1 MMAPTTTSVAFSP
14 PSVDPPPA
22 AGRRRWPFIYIALA
36 AFDVGAVLA
45 SLYLNHSLV
54 RMHAD
59 SLTAIQRWTARL
71 DRYAELERLS
81 AVVGAPPKDVFDS
94 RDARTE
100 TVKLRAARRAFDA
113 AFGEVRTELEQA
125 PDAAE
130 LAILEPY
137 LRALLTAMNTVSAE
151 ANMTLTYFSIE
162 DLERAGEHM
171 VSTDRAMAN
180 VQAAFTTLERAVSD
194 IHGKLFAHQNE
205 LAAAVARVDLGIALA
220 VVVMVICAILY
231 GRRLVREAA
240 RAEAERQVHVAEME
254 RAKEAAESADRAKSA
269 FLANVSHEIRTPMN
283 VIIGMTDMALDGE
296 LTPESRDYVETIRRA
311 TFGLLGIVNNV
322 LDCSKIESGKVALE
336 AVEVNAR
343 TLIEEV
349 VQLLTPAARDKGLT
363 FAATIDPAIPTLVR
377 GDPVRLKQVL
387 TNLVD
392 NALKFSETGGVAIV
406 ASAPERTA
414 ADVKLRIEVH
424 DTGIGV
430 PEDRQSAIFESF
442 TQADDSTTRTYG
454 GTGLGL
460 TICRQLV
467 ALMGGRLG
475 LESTAGT
482 GSVFWFEVRLPR
494 ADGLGRGASAL
505 AASA

>member
-1 MMAPTTTSVAFSP
+1 
-14 PSVDPPPA
+14 
-22 AGRRRWPFIYIALA
+22 
-36 AFDVGAVLA
+36 
-45 SLYLNHSLV
+45 
-54 RMHAD
+54 
-59 SLTAIQRWTARL
+59 
-71 DRYAELERLS
+71 
-81 AVVGAPPKDVFDS
+81 
-94 RDARTE
+94 
-100 TVKLRAARRAFDA
+100 
-113 AFGEVRTELEQA
+113 
-125 PDAAE
+125 
-130 LAILEPY
+130 
-137 LRALLTAMNTVSAE
+137 
-151 ANMTLTYFSIE
+151 
-162 DLERAGEHM
+162 
-171 VSTDRAMAN
+171 
-180 VQAAFTTLERAVSD
+180 
-194 IHGKLFAHQNE
+194 
-205 LAAAVARVDLGIALA
+205 
-220 VVVMVICAILY
+220 
-231 GRRLVREAA
+231 
-240 RAEAERQVHVAEME
+240 
-254 RAKEAAESADRAKSA
+254 
-269 FLANVSHEIRTPMN
+269 
-283 VIIGMTDMALDGE
+283 MALDGE

-460 TICRQLV
+460 TICRELV